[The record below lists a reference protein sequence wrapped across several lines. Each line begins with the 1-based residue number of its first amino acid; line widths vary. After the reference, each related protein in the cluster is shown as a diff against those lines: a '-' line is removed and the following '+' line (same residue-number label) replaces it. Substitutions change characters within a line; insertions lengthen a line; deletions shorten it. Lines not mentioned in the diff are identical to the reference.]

1 LWADGACE
9 WRVLPGEYRAAPPVG
24 QHSITGEGGFIREDN
39 SPYTDLLMP
48 IESIAVLYAN
58 THGAKCLPAWFGRT
72 GNEYVTLER

>member
-1 LWADGACE
+1 
-9 WRVLPGEYRAAPPVG
+9 
-24 QHSITGEGGFIREDN
+24 
-39 SPYTDLLMP
+39 MP